1 MRNYET
7 LFILDPDIPEDDIDG
22 EIERI
27 KGYIEKSKGNV
38 VELDKWGARR
48 LAYEIRKKRQGFYVL
63 VRFLADSSSIHDL
76 DSDLKLDDRIL
87 RHIIVK
93 KEDGDQPVNRKE
105 D

>member
-27 KGYIEKSKGNV
+27 KGYIEKTNGNI
-38 VELDKWGARR
+38 VELDKWGVRR

-63 VRFLADSSSIHDL
+63 MSFLAHSSSIQDVDSSLEL
-76 DSDLKLDDRIL
+76 DEKIL

-93 KEDGDQPVNRKE
+93 RENGNEVVKEKE
-105 D
+105 E